1 MNMPETEIEFFDYW
15 KLIASLLSLD
25 YETYETGIDLYKKD
39 NLLMSIDKN
48 GHANIETKDKEL
60 IKEILVKKIR
70 SIK

>member
-1 MNMPETEIEFFDYW
+1 MPETEIEFFDYW